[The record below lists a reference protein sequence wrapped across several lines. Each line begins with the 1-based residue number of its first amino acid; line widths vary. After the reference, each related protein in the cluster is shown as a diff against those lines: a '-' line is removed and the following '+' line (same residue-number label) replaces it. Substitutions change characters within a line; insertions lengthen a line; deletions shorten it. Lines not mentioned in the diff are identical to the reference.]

1 MIKSV
6 KIAVLILL
14 FAVMQSGLAY
24 AQPTRINAQQ
34 YHAMT
39 QQNMIAYNKFLP
51 KIMNVVDSTLILNQ
65 FVEEVDDLT
74 AMMEDGWD
82 EQWLETFSAK
92 NQKDT
97 LAIDVKDH
105 CIPVPGHVTSAY
117 GWRWGR
123 MHKGID
129 LKLYTGDSV
138 RAAFTGKISAT
149 AYQAKG
155 YGYYVKIRHA
165 NGFETVYGH
174 LSKILVKPN
183 QVVKA
188 GDVIALGGNTGR
200 STGPHLHFETKI
212 MGMTINPEEIFDF
225 KNQVAHTDTYMFYKK
240 KQQNSAVNSYAT
252 HRIKSGETLSSIAK
266 KYRTSVTQLCRL
278 NGIKSNKVLKVGS
291 VLRVR

>member
-1 MIKSV
+1 MSKSV

-24 AQPTRINAQQ
+24 AQPTRINAQE

-82 EQWLETFSAK
+82 EQWLETFSTK

-117 GWRWGR
+117 GWR
-123 MHKGID
+123 
-129 LKLYTGDSV
+129 
-138 RAAFTGKISAT
+138 
-149 AYQAKG
+149 
-155 YGYYVKIRHA
+155 
-165 NGFETVYGH
+165 
-174 LSKILVKPN
+174 
-183 QVVKA
+183 
-188 GDVIALGGNTGR
+188 
-200 STGPHLHFETKI
+200 
-212 MGMTINPEEIFDF
+212 
-225 KNQVAHTDTYMFYKK
+225 
-240 KQQNSAVNSYAT
+240 
-252 HRIKSGETLSSIAK
+252 
-266 KYRTSVTQLCRL
+266 
-278 NGIKSNKVLKVGS
+278 
-291 VLRVR
+291 